1 MNNKTYIHSIG
12 TANPVHQIAQQT
24 TADFMVKFLA
34 LSPNEARKLRLLYRA
49 TSIDYRYS
57 VLEDYT
63 KTDNFDFYS
72 NQGNSFPSTA
82 QRMQQYEQHA
92 ATLATQAVADC
103 LPTGFDVT
111 QITHLITVS
120 CTGMYAP
127 GLDIELVEKLGLNHS
142 VQRTCINFMGCYA
155 AFNALKM
162 ADMICRATP
171 KAKVLVVGVELCTLH
186 FQKSTNND
194 DLVANAIFADGAAAV
209 LLEAKPPSHKAIALE
224 GFYCDLEPDGKTD
237 MAWHI
242 KDHGFEMKLSSYV
255 PQLLEGKLK
264 TLVGRLLQNFQLNMN
279 DVDLFAIHP
288 GGRRILERIEQG
300 LNIPKKANAVAY
312 EVLKQYG
319 NMSSVTVLFVLKR
332 LLAQA
337 GEEQH
342 NQRVLSMAFGPGLTL
357 ESALMKVFCPN
368 D

>member
-1 MNNKTYIHSIG
+1 MNKTYIHSIG
-12 TANPVHQIAQQT
+12 TANPIHQIPQQT
-24 TADFMVKFLA
+24 TADFMVKFLE
-34 LSPNEARKLRLLYRA
+34 LPPREARKLQLLYRA

-63 KTDNFDFYS
+63 KTEGFSFYP
-72 NQGNSFPSTA
+72 NEGTSFPSTA
-82 QRMQQYEQHA
+82 QRMQAYEQHA
-92 ATLATQAVADC
+92 SKLALQAVADC
-103 LPTGFDVT
+103 LPASFSVSG
-111 QITHLITVS
+111 ITHLITVS

-127 GLDIELVEKLGLNHS
+127 GLDIELVEKLGLRNS

-155 AFNALKM
+155 AFNALKV
-162 ADMICRATP
+162 ANAICQSEPA
-171 KAKVLVVGVELCTLH
+171 AKVLVVGVELCTLH
-186 FQKSTNND
+186 FQKSTKND
-194 DLVANAIFADGAAAV
+194 DLVANALFADGAAAV
-209 LLEAKPPSHKAIALE
+209 LLQGHPPSHKAMSLE
-224 GFYCDLEPDGKTD
+224 GFYCDLEPDGKKD

-242 KDHGFEMKLSSYV
+242 KDFGFEMKLSSYV
-255 PQLLEGKLK
+255 PQLLEGKIK
-264 TLVGRLLQNFQLNMN
+264 SLVGRLLQNYDLRMP

-288 GGRRILERIEQG
+288 GGRRILERIEQSLG
-300 LNIPKKANAVAY
+300 IPKKMNNVAY
-312 EVLKQYG
+312 EILKQYG

-332 LLAQA
+332 LLEQV

>member
-1 MNNKTYIHSIG
+1 MNKTYIHSIG

-24 TADFMVKFLA
+24 TAEFMVKFLE
-34 LSPNEARKLRLLYRA
+34 LSPREARKLQLLYRA

-57 VLEDYT
+57 VLEDYA
-63 KTDNFDFYS
+63 KTNDFDFYP
-72 NQGNSFPSTA
+72 NTGNTFPSTA
-82 QRMQQYEQHA
+82 QRMQQYEKHA
-92 ATLATQAVADC
+92 ATLATAAVANC
-103 LPTGFDVT
+103 LPANFSVT
-111 QITHLITVS
+111 EITHLITVS

-127 GLDIELVEKLGLNHS
+127 GLDIELVEKLGLAHS

-155 AFNALKM
+155 AFNALKI
-162 ADMICRATP
+162 ADIICRATP

-186 FQKSTNND
+186 FQKSTAKD

-209 LLEAKPPSHKAIALE
+209 LLQGHPPAHKAIALE
-224 GFYCDLEPDGKTD
+224 GFYCDLEPDGKGD

-264 TLVGRLLQNFQLNMN
+264 ALVGRLLQNYQLNMP
-279 DVDLFAIHP
+279 DIELFAIHP
-288 GGRRILERIEQG
+288 GGRRILERIEQSLG
-300 LNIPKKANAVAY
+300 IPKKANATAY
-312 EVLKQYG
+312 EVLQQYG

-332 LLAQA
+332 LLEQV
-337 GEEQH
+337 GEEH
-342 NQRVLSMAFGPGLTL
+342 HDQRILSMAFGPGLTL